1 MRNNLRS
8 SKQNPKQPVIINL
21 KKTEAG
27 FKIYELESTSSNF
40 ESSAVTISIPRDV
53 LPKTDG
59 TQNFCR

>member
-21 KKTEAG
+21 KNTEAG
-27 FKIYELESTSSNF
+27 FKIYELETATNF
-40 ESSAVTISIPRDV
+40 ESNAVTISIPRDV

-59 TQNFCR
+59 TEKFLL